1 MDLPARRDQARDAH
15 QIDVSVIIVSWNVS
29 SFLRKCIQ
37 SIHDQENA
45 SFQIIVV
52 DNASTDDSVDM
63 VRRQFAD
70 VTLVAEDSNL
80 GFGPANNVGLS
91 HAEGRY
97 VFLLN
102 PDTLVSYGALTELMA
117 FLDQHPAFEMVGPRL
132 VGPDGGVQR
141 VCARSLPTLT
151 QALFYA
157 LYLHR
162 LPHVGARLAQRL
174 MSPYDLDDAQEVGA
188 ISGAAMF
195 ARRSAIEEIGGFDE
209 VFLHTAEDV
218 DLCLRLKQR
227 GGRIF
232 YLPQARIVHFGG
244 QSAAFAPARA
254 ATMGF
259 ISMHEYFRRSG
270 GRASALAYR
279 LIVQVIQMPLLLLVG
294 FAKALLSQNLDELR
308 ERSKLARAI
317 WRWQVAD

>member
-1 MDLPARRDQARDAH
+1 M
-15 QIDVSVIIVSWNVS
+15 IDVSVVIVSWNVS
-29 SFLRKCIQ
+29 DFLRKCLE
-37 SIHDQENA
+37 SIRSQENI
-45 SFQIIVV
+45 SVQIIVV
-52 DNASTDDSVDM
+52 DNASSDDSVDM
-63 VRRQFAD
+63 VRAQFGD
-70 VTLVAEDSNL
+70 VTLVAEDSNI

-91 HAEGRY
+91 HAGGRY

-102 PDTLVSYGALTELMA
+102 PDTLVSDGALTELMA
-117 FLDQHPAFEMVGPRL
+117 FLDGQPAFDMVGPLL
-132 VGPDGGVQR
+132 VAADGEVQR
-141 VCARSLPTLT
+141 VCARSLPTLS
-151 QALFYA
+151 QALFSA

-162 LPHVGARLAQRL
+162 LPYVGQRLAQRL
-174 MSPYDLDDAQEVGA
+174 MSPYDLAEAQEVGA

-195 ARRSAIEEIGGFDE
+195 ARRSAIEAINGFDE

-218 DLCLRLKQR
+218 DLCLRLRQR

-232 YLPQARIVHFGG
+232 YLPQARVVHFGG
-244 QSAAFAPARA
+244 QSAARAPTRT

-294 FAKALLSQNLDELR
+294 CVKAVLSRDLEDLR
-308 ERSKLARAI
+308 ERSKLAMAV